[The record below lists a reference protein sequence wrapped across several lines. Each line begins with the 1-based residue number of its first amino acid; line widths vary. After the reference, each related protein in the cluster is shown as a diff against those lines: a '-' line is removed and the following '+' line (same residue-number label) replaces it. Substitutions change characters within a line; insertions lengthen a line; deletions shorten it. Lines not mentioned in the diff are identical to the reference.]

1 MGEKGCTVRSPLY
14 TDASRSLIFFSLVR
28 DCDDEPH
35 LARFKGR
42 PGEMSPK
49 ARFWMLAGWLLP
61 SRFKYVRT
69 HCTLNGF

>member
-1 MGEKGCTVRSPLY
+1 VGEEGCTVRCILAMQTMIIDCFLPLREG
-14 TDASRSLIFFSLVR
+14 DE
-28 DCDDEPH
+28 EPH

-61 SRFKYVRT
+61 SRFK
-69 HCTLNGF
+69 